1 MAMRANASAGTPLR
15 RVLVATDFSRHSL
28 WAVERA
34 AMLPLASGAR
44 VLICHA
50 VHGAPT
56 AKSARRSRGFHE
68 ARLRQVAQRFTAVA
82 QGRGL
87 DNLRVETEIT
97 EGTPF
102 VEIIRQ
108 ARRIRAQL
116 IVVGRHGKRAVRDLL
131 LGTTAKRVMRKGRVS
146 VLIVNQRPRVAYR
159 RPLIGAALDPSDRQ
173 VVLGT
178 LALLEESVGDIAV
191 LHACHVPFEGW
202 IFMGASGQDRASYR
216 RTALV
221 QSARQMNLLVR
232 GFGSIGIR
240 LTPLVRL
247 GDPRTV
253 IDQAAERRRADLLAV
268 GSHGRSG
275 VARVLLGEVAERVAT
290 VSVRDVLVVSI
301 PGITLRLP

>member
-1 MAMRANASAGTPLR
+1 MGPDAGAGTPLR

-28 WAVERA
+28 WAVERT
-34 AMLPLASGAR
+34 AMLPLAQGAR
-44 VLICHA
+44 VMICHV

-56 AKSARRSRGFHE
+56 AKSARKARGFHE
-68 ARLRQVAQRFTAVA
+68 ARLRQVAQRFLAVA

-87 DNLRVETEIT
+87 DQVRVETAIA

-102 VEIIRQ
+102 VEIIGQ
-108 ARRIRAQL
+108 ARRMRAQL
-116 IVVGRHGKRAVRDLL
+116 VVVGRHGRRAVRDLL

-146 VLIVNQRPRVAYR
+146 VLIVNQRPKEAYR
-159 RPLIGAALDPSDRQ
+159 RPLVGAALDPSDRQ
-173 VVLGT
+173 VILGA
-178 LALLEESVGDIAV
+178 LALLEESVDDIAL

-221 QSARQMNLLVR
+221 ESAKQMKLLVR
-232 GFGSIGIR
+232 GFGTSGVR

-247 GDPRTV
+247 GDPRLV
-253 IDQAAERRRADLLAV
+253 IEQAAGRRRADLVAV

-290 VSVRDVLVVSI
+290 ASARDVLVVSI

>member
-1 MAMRANASAGTPLR
+1 MRPHAGAGTPLR
-15 RVLVATDFSRHSL
+15 RVLVATDFSRNSL

-34 AMLPLASGAR
+34 AMLPLAPGAR
-44 VLICHA
+44 VMICHVA
-50 VHGAPT
+50 HGAPT
-56 AKSARRSRGFHE
+56 ASSARKARGSSE
-68 ARLRQVAQRFTAVA
+68 ARLRQVAQRFLAVA

-87 DNLRVETEIT
+87 DKLRVETEIA

-108 ARRIRAQL
+108 ARRMRAQL

-146 VLIVNQRPRVAYR
+146 VLIVNQRPKAAYR

-173 VVLGT
+173 VVLGA
-178 LALLEESVGDIAV
+178 LALLGESVGDIAV
-191 LHACHVPFEGW
+191 LHACNVPFEGW
-202 IFMGASGQDRASYR
+202 IFMGASGHDRASYR
-216 RTALV
+216 RRALV
-221 QSARQMNLLVR
+221 DAARQMKLLVR
-232 GFGSIGIR
+232 GFGSSGVR

-247 GDPRTV
+247 GDARTV
-253 IDQAAERRRADLLAV
+253 IDQAAGRRRADLVAV

-301 PGITLRLP
+301 PGITVRLP